1 MLDQGDVGAF
11 ASRRARSVAGHLA
24 FADAEP
30 PSGERG
36 LEVGDGLFEPG
47 RGRSLPAGHAAR
59 FPVMGIPISTVSPP
73 ITTPTILSTMK
84 AGPSFA
90 PVNLTAWAAALLQ
103 VPLARPGPLL
113 TTSPC
118 SLGPPS

>member
-84 AGPSFA
+84 AGPSLA
-90 PVNLTAWAAALLQ
+90 AVSLTDSRSDERR
-103 VPLARPGPLL
+103 VGEEGVGTCKHRG
-113 TTSPC
+113 SP
-118 SLGPPS
+118 SI